1 MDIAI
6 MSTAISHYNVHQQ
19 VQYSLMNRVME
30 QAEVNHD
37 GLQKMLSGADVQAMQ
52 QSVQPNLGAIV
63 DVKA

>member
-1 MDIAI
+1 MDLAI

-19 VQYSLMNRVME
+19 VQYSLMDRVMD

-52 QSVQPNLGAIV
+52 QSVQPSLGANV

>member
-19 VQYSLMNRVME
+19 VQYSLMDRVMD

-52 QSVQPNLGAIV
+52 QSVQPSLGANV

>member
-52 QSVQPNLGAIV
+52 QSVQPNLGANV

>member
-37 GLQKMLSGADVQAMQ
+37 GLQKMLSGADVQALQ
-52 QSVQPNLGAIV
+52 QSVQPNLGANV